1 VQAWSLW
8 KDGNMLNLVDSS
20 IVEGCSLDEALRC
33 IHIGLLSAQN
43 NPNARP
49 LMSWVVSSLDNEA
62 MDLGLKFRYQKSS
75 EPNQNIRYF
84 ANSANTGNH
93 FGLVQSRFHRI

>member
-33 IHIGLLSAQN
+33 IHIGLMLVQDS
-43 NPNARP
+43 PDARP
-49 LMSWVVSSLDNEA
+49 HMSWVVSSLDNEA
-62 MDLGLKFRYQKSS
+62 MGLGLKF
-75 EPNQNIRYF
+75 
-84 ANSANTGNH
+84 
-93 FGLVQSRFHRI
+93 